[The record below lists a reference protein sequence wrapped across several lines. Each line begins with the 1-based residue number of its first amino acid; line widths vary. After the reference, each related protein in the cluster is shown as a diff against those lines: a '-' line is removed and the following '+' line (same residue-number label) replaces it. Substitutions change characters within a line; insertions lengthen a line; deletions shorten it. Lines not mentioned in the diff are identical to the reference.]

1 MCFKCSGPFISNSC
15 PECLSGT
22 INHLCRIAEMIKF
35 PNYEQREREKRYS
48 AQLKI
53 TAEDPRFNP
62 PIKKATIPATR
73 IPTKPRYVCCL

>member
-1 MCFKCSGPFISNSC
+1 
-15 PECLSGT
+15 
-22 INHLCRIAEMIKF
+22 MIKF